1 MNDAL
6 QNGHLIQNLFSTRSN
21 EYHAKGLRPV
31 QKLYNLQ
38 SALQLEPLMND
49 DLRVLGSELERR
61 FMRGDNKG
69 KVCDITDWISY
80 FAWDFLGD
88 MTWSKRMGF
97 MEQGEDVGGMLQTA
111 ENVMRYF
118 SVVSDP
124 RNTENRITN
133 KV

>member
-21 EYHAKGLRPV
+21 EYHSRGLKPV
-31 QKLYNLQ
+31 QKLYSLQ
-38 SALQLEPLMND
+38 SALQLEPLMNE
-49 DLRVLGSELERR
+49 DLRVFGSELERR
-61 FMRGDNKG
+61 FMQDGNTG
-69 KVCDITDWISY
+69 KTCDIADWISY

-97 MEQGEDVGGMLQTA
+97 MEQGKDVGGMLHTA

-118 SVVSDP
+118 SVVSCQHIMSDASD
-124 RNTENRITN
+124 
-133 KV
+133 

>member
-1 MNDAL
+1 VNDAL

-21 EYHAKGLRPV
+21 EYHSRGLKPV

-38 SALQLEPLMND
+38 SALQLEPLMNE
-49 DLRVLGSELERR
+49 DLRVFGHELERR
-61 FMRGDNKG
+61 FMQDGNKG
-69 KVCDITDWISY
+69 KTCDIADWISY

-97 MEQGEDVGGMLQTA
+97 MEQGKDVGGMLQTA

-118 SVVSDP
+118 SVVSCQHIMSGASD
-124 RNTENRITN
+124 
-133 KV
+133 